1 MFRSV
6 AAVLAASAA
15 VTLAACG
22 SDEQSGGVSPEAA
35 KARIERAA
43 HLTLASEPVPSE
55 ARDEGLLATYSNAGT
70 AAKDR
75 QVVGVFVMKDV
86 KVAGKV
92 SDMVRGSAPKSA
104 KLLVNGEVMVVY
116 AAAGT
121 DHAAAVKRA
130 VDAL

>member
-1 MFRSV
+1 
-6 AAVLAASAA
+6 
-15 VTLAACG
+15 
-22 SDEQSGGVSPEAA
+22 
-35 KARIERAA
+35 
-43 HLTLASEPVPSE
+43 
-55 ARDEGLLATYSNAGT
+55 
-70 AAKDR
+70 
-75 QVVGVFVMKDV
+75 VMKDA